1 MPKKVRAL
9 KLDNTFF
16 ESDMYKTLMLHSLKS
31 ETFKGIEILF
41 SLLYHALYNEKTIE
55 TAEGEDLFKYL
66 SSTLL
71 KAEEDVKTVIETGIL
86 CHWFSPLSNNSI
98 YCNILDSI
106 SSERTEN
113 AIRME
118 KMRRRK
124 KDAMCI
130 TENVTNVTQNVTNVT
145 ESVTNVTQNVTNV
158 TESVTNVTQNVTNVT
173 KWGKN
178 NKTLF
183 NRGGFVLSPL
193 SSSSASSPKERKEA
207 KERINTPSSSSS
219 PLTPVFTLV
228 KTAKNGNF
236 DPCVPSDE
244 KEIFKG
250 GERCSENKERV
261 SCCEEFSEIKEDE
274 KNQNK
279 AFTPF
284 SEKKKDSYNTCLCSE
299 KEESS
304 LNLSSLFAE
313 GNSDPQSSLTEPSS
327 SGPESVCS
335 SYKEYAL
342 SAVKRVSEEKN
353 RLARECIIPSARAI
367 TNPVDIQDDNIQ
379 DAVDITNPV
388 DIQDTSYK
396 LQDSVDITNPV
407 DIQEEEEPRVLLPGT
422 EKKNNNIQDAVDISN
437 PEDIKEAS
445 KGLSFITNSEDIED
459 TDSFINNSSEQ
470 NDEGQKD
477 LFGEEE
483 SKEVKIKCAL
493 KPRCDY
499 SFYAEKYNEICKD
512 LPRCTKITETRK
524 SHLRTI
530 ESLYGREQILQA
542 FSLAQASDFLTGR
555 RSAWRA
561 NFDWVINKN
570 NLVKIL
576 EGNYTN
582 RSYKARRDETDM
594 EDFDY
599 DAYIE

>member
-16 ESDMYKTLMLHSLKS
+16 ESDMYKTLTLHSLKS
-31 ETFKGIEILF
+31 ETFKGIELLF

-55 TAEGEDLFKYL
+55 AAEGEDLFKYL

-106 SSERTEN
+106 SSERTED

-124 KDAMCI
+124 KDAMCV

-145 ESVTNVTQNVTNV
+145 QSVTNVTENVTNV
-158 TESVTNVTQNVTNVT
+158 TKNVTNVT

-178 NKTLF
+178 DKTLF

-236 DPCVPSDE
+236 DPRVPSDE

-261 SCCEEFSEIKEDE
+261 LCCEEFSETKEDE
-274 KNQNK
+274 KNQNE

-284 SEKKKDSYNTCLCSE
+284 SEKKKDSDNTCLCSE
-299 KEESS
+299 KEECS

-313 GNSDPQSSLTEPSS
+313 GNSDSQSSLTKPSS
-327 SGPESVCS
+327 PDPESGCG

-342 SAVKRVSEEKN
+342 SAVKRASEEKN
-353 RLARECIIPSARAI
+353 RLARECIISSARAI

-379 DAVDITNPV
+379 D
-388 DIQDTSYK
+388 S
-396 LQDSVDITNPV
+396 
-407 DIQEEEEPRVLLPGT
+407 
-422 EKKNNNIQDAVDISN
+422 VDISN

-470 NDEGQKD
+470 NEGQKD

-483 SKEVKIKCAL
+483 SKEVKIKCAP

>member
-16 ESDMYKTLMLHSLKS
+16 ESDMYKTLTLHSLKS

-55 TAEGEDLFKYL
+55 AAEGEDLFKYL

-71 KAEEDVKTVIETGIL
+71 KAEEDVRTVIETGIL

-124 KDAMCI
+124 KDAMCV

-145 ESVTNVTQNVTNV
+145 QSVTNVTK
-158 TESVTNVTQNVTNVT
+158 NVTNVT

-178 NKTLF
+178 DKTLF

-207 KERINTPSSSSS
+207 KERINTPSSLSS

-261 SCCEEFSEIKEDE
+261 SCCEEFSETKEDE
-274 KNQNK
+274 KNQNE

-284 SEKKKDSYNTCLCSE
+284 SEKKKNSDNTCLCSE
-299 KEESS
+299 KKESS

-313 GNSDPQSSLTEPSS
+313 GNSDPQSSLTKTSS
-327 SGPESVCS
+327 PGPESGCG

-342 SAVKRVSEEKN
+342 SAVKRASEKKN

-379 DAVDITNPV
+379 DSVDISNPV

-396 LQDSVDITNPV
+396 LQDSVDISNPV

-422 EKKNNNIQDAVDISN
+422 ERKNNYNIQDAVDISN

-470 NDEGQKD
+470 NERQKD

-483 SKEVKIKCAL
+483 SKEEKIKCVP

>member
-16 ESDMYKTLMLHSLKS
+16 ESDMYKTLTLHSLKS
-31 ETFKGIEILF
+31 ETFKGIELLF

-55 TAEGEDLFKYL
+55 AAEGEDLFKYL

-106 SSERTEN
+106 SSERTED

-124 KDAMCI
+124 KDAMCV

-145 ESVTNVTQNVTNV
+145 QSVTNVTENVTNV
-158 TESVTNVTQNVTNVT
+158 TKNVTNVT

-178 NKTLF
+178 DKTLF

-236 DPCVPSDE
+236 DPREPSDE

-261 SCCEEFSEIKEDE
+261 LCCEEFSETKEDE
-274 KNQNK
+274 KNQNE

-284 SEKKKDSYNTCLCSE
+284 SEKKKDSDNTCLCSE
-299 KEESS
+299 KEECS

-313 GNSDPQSSLTEPSS
+313 GNSDSQSSLTKPSS
-327 SGPESVCS
+327 PDPESGCG

-342 SAVKRVSEEKN
+342 SAVKRASEEKN
-353 RLARECIIPSARAI
+353 RLARECIISSARAI

-379 DAVDITNPV
+379 DSVDITNPV

-396 LQDSVDITNPV
+396 LQDS
-407 DIQEEEEPRVLLPGT
+407 
-422 EKKNNNIQDAVDISN
+422 VDISN

-470 NDEGQKD
+470 NEGQKD

-483 SKEVKIKCAL
+483 SKEVKIKCAP